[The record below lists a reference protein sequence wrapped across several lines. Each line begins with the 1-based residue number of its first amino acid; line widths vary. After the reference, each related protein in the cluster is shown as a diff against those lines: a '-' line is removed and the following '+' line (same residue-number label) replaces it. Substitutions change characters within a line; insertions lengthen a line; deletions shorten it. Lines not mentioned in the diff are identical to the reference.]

1 VTAPDTQGG
10 PTLEPSLAAGLA
22 RFAHSLRADDIA
34 PSAAGHVTALT
45 LDAIGCALAGW
56 DAEETPRVLAA
67 ARRFGGIPGPGDATT
82 IIGDDAVVSPLT
94 AVLANAYL
102 STAIT
107 ACDVYI
113 PSHCHLTPE
122 VVPAALAVAET
133 EHASGAALHTA
144 ITAGLEVGCRLLRAI
159 DYAEFRRRGWH
170 SPGVIGPVAAATA
183 AGLLLG
189 LDEAGLRTAMSLAV
203 SQAAGTFASW
213 PTTAVKFH
221 QARGAAAGL
230 LAALLAREGFTA
242 AAEPFE
248 TPDGGL
254 LHAYAPGHPGLALK
268 DLGLDWE
275 LEQISIRLWPGA
287 TPVQALLTAL
297 LTQEQKLPA
306 VSDVKQVELRVLP
319 STYEAHRSVA
329 KPEGTFEALLS
340 FHYTAA
346 AAIRYGRFDI
356 DLTTPEHRTDSE
368 LTAFI
373 DERVSFLPDADIPR
387 GAIEVTITTQDG
399 GTRVLRQDH
408 ALGTPQ
414 RPAPERRVHEKF
426 LRYAT
431 PRIGDAAAE
440 LLAMVTRLDDVP
452 DAAELLKL
460 TRRGVSGGDSR

>member
-1 VTAPDTQGG
+1 MTAPSPQAGSAS
-10 PTLEPSLAAGLA
+10 EPPLAIGLA
-22 RFAHSLRADDIA
+22 RFARGLRADDIT
-34 PSAAGHVTALT
+34 PAAARHVTTLT

-56 DAEETPRVLAA
+56 GAEETPLVLTA
-67 ARRFGGIPGPGDATT
+67 ARRLGGQPGLGDTTT
-82 IIGDDAVVSPLT
+82 IIGDDCAAPPLT

-113 PSHCHLTPE
+113 PAHCHLTPE
-122 VVPAALAVAET
+122 VVPAALAVAEA
-133 EHASGAALHTA
+133 EHASGTALHTA
-144 ITAGLEVGCRLLRAI
+144 ITAGLEVASRLLRAI

-170 SPGVIGPVAAATA
+170 SPGVIGPIGAATA

-230 LAALLAREGFTA
+230 LAAVLAREGFA
-242 AAEPFE
+242 ASAEPFE
-248 TPDGGL
+248 TTDGGL
-254 LHAYAPGHPGLALK
+254 LHAYAPGQPGLALK

-275 LEQISIRLWPGA
+275 LEQVSIRLWPGA

-297 LTQEQKLPA
+297 LTGPVELPA
-306 VSDVKQVELRVLP
+306 APDISAVEIRVP
-319 STYEAHRSVA
+319 APIYAAHRGVA
-329 KPEGTFEALLS
+329 RPSGTFEALLS
-340 FHYTAA
+340 FHYAA
-346 AAIRYGRFDI
+346 AATILHGRFGI
-356 DLTTPEHRTDSE
+356 DLTTPEHRTDPE

-373 DERVSFLPDADIPR
+373 AQRVSLLPDESVPR
-387 GAIEVTITTQDG
+387 GAVEVTIRTRDG

-414 RPAPERRVHEKF
+414 RPAPVRRVHEKF
-426 LRYAT
+426 LSYAT
-431 PRIGDAAAE
+431 PRIGDAAVD
-440 LLAMVTRLDDVP
+440 LLSRLTRLDEVP
-452 DAAELLKL
+452 DVAELLKL
-460 TRRGVSGGDSR
+460 TRPGAVGGDAR

>member
-1 VTAPDTQGG
+1 VTAPSPQAG
-10 PTLEPSLAAGLA
+10 PAPEPPLAAGLA
-22 RFAHSLRADDIA
+22 RFARGLRAVDIA
-34 PSAAGHVTALT
+34 PAAAGHVTTLT

-67 ARRFGGIPGPGDATT
+67 ARRLGGQPGLGDTTT
-82 IIGDDAVVSPLT
+82 IIGDDSAAPPLT

-102 STAIT
+102 TTAIT

-122 VVPAALAVAET
+122 VVPAALAVAEA
-133 EHASGAALHTA
+133 EHASGTALHTA
-144 ITAGLEVGCRLLRAI
+144 ITAGLEVASRLLRAI

-170 SPGVIGPVAAATA
+170 SPGVIGPVGAATA

-230 LAALLAREGFTA
+230 LAAVLAREGFEA
-242 AAEPFE
+242 SAEPFE

-254 LHAYAPGHPGLALK
+254 LHTYAPGQPGLALK

-297 LTQEQKLPA
+297 LTGERELPA
-306 VSDVKQVELRVLP
+306 APDISAVEIRVP
-319 STYEAHRSVA
+319 PPIYAAHRGVA
-329 KPEGTFEALLS
+329 QPAGTFEALLS

-346 AAIRYGRFDI
+346 ATIRHGRFGI
-356 DLTTPEHRTDSE
+356 DLTTPEHRTDPE

-373 DERVSFLPDADIPR
+373 AQRVSFLPDDSVPR
-387 GAIEVTITTQDG
+387 GAVEVTIRTRDG
-399 GTRVLRQDH
+399 GTLLLRQDH

-426 LRYAT
+426 LDYAT

-440 LLAMVTRLDDVP
+440 LLARLTRLDEVP
-452 DAAELLKL
+452 DVAELLKL
-460 TRRGVSGGDSR
+460 TRPGAQGGGTR

>member
-1 VTAPDTQGG
+1 MTAPSAQAG
-10 PTLEPSLAAGLA
+10 PAQAPPLAAGLA
-22 RFAHSLRADDIA
+22 RFAHGLRPDDIA
-34 PSAAGHVTALT
+34 PAAARHVTTLT

-56 DAEETPRVLAA
+56 DGEETPLVLAA
-67 ARRFGGIPGPGDATT
+67 ARRLGGLPCPGDAAT
-82 IIGDDAVVSPLT
+82 IIGDDSAASPLT

-113 PSHCHLTPE
+113 PAHCHLTPE

-144 ITAGLEVGCRLLRAI
+144 ITAGLEVASRLLRAI

-170 SPGVIGPVAAATA
+170 SPGVIGPVGAATA

-230 LAALLAREGFTA
+230 LAAVLAREGFA
-242 AAEPFE
+242 ASPEPFE

-254 LHAYAPGHPGLALK
+254 LHAYAPGRPDLALK

-275 LEQISIRLWPGA
+275 LERISIRLWPGA

-297 LTQEQKLPA
+297 LTGPVELPA
-306 VSDVKQVELRVLP
+306 APDISVVEIRVP
-319 STYEAHRSVA
+319 PPIYAAHRGVA
-329 KPEGTFEALLS
+329 RPAGTFEALLS

-346 AAIRYGRFDI
+346 ATILHGRFGI
-356 DLTTPEHRTDSE
+356 DLTTPERRTDPE

-373 DERVSFLPDADIPR
+373 AQRVSLLPDESVQR
-387 GAIEVTITTQDG
+387 GAVEVTIRTRDG

-414 RPAPERRVHEKF
+414 RPAPVRRVHEKF
-426 LRYAT
+426 LSYAT
-431 PRIGDAAAE
+431 PRIGDAAVD
-440 LLAMVTRLDDVP
+440 LLSRLTHLDEVP
-452 DAAELLKL
+452 DVAELLKL
-460 TRRGVSGGDSR
+460 TRPGAVGGDAR

>member
-1 VTAPDTQGG
+1 MTAPSPQAGPASA
-10 PTLEPSLAAGLA
+10 PTLATGLA
-22 RFAHSLRADDIA
+22 RFAADLRAGDIA
-34 PSAAGHVTALT
+34 PAAAGHVTTLT

-56 DAEETPRVLAA
+56 EAEETPKVLAA
-67 ARRFGGIPGPGDATT
+67 ARRLGGSTGPGDATT
-82 IIGDDAVVSPLT
+82 VIGDDRAAPPLT

-102 STAIT
+102 TTGIT

-113 PSHCHLTPE
+113 PAHCHLTPE
-122 VVPAALAVAET
+122 VIPAALAVAEA
-133 EHASGAALHTA
+133 EHASGTALHTA
-144 ITAGLEVGCRLLRAI
+144 ITAGLEVASRLLRAI

-170 SPGVIGPVAAATA
+170 SPGVFGPVGAATA

-221 QARGAAAGL
+221 QARGAVAGL
-230 LAALLAREGFTA
+230 LAAVLAREGFA
-242 AAEPFE
+242 ASADPFE
-248 TPDGGL
+248 APDGGL
-254 LHAYAPGHPGLALK
+254 LHAYAPGQPGLALK

-297 LTQEQKLPA
+297 LTGERELPA
-306 VSDVKQVELRVLP
+306 APDITAVEIRVP
-319 STYEAHRSVA
+319 PPIYAAHRGVA
-329 KPEGTFEALLS
+329 QPSGTFEALLS

-346 AAIRYGRFDI
+346 ATILHGRFGI
-356 DLTTPEHRTDSE
+356 DLTTPEHRTDPE

-373 DERVSFLPDADIPR
+373 AARVSFLPDDSIPR
-387 GAIEVTITTQDG
+387 GAVEVTIRTRDG

-414 RPAPERRVHEKF
+414 RPAPQRLVHEKF
-426 LRYAT
+426 LSYAT
-431 PRIGDAAAE
+431 PRIGGAATD
-440 LLAMVTRLDDVP
+440 LLARLTHLDEVP
-452 DAAELLKL
+452 DVAELLKL
-460 TRRGVSGGDSR
+460 TRPGAHGDTR